1 MQWLT
6 GRPPGEDARMT
17 WIAPEVERP
26 DGSLVAPEQEL
37 LAGYLNSY
45 RTTLL
50 HKCAGLTPD
59 QLAARPLPPSNLSL
73 LGLIRH
79 LTKVERIWFRIHFAS
94 AGPAAPSTAS
104 GAPIAPAAAGSALT
118 PADPV
123 FDPALG
129 KDADFEL
136 IDPSRAQAEYEA
148 LIDEWAL
155 SDKAAEGYSL
165 DQQFT
170 FRDKVSSLRMIYIH
184 LIGEYARHCGHA
196 DFLREHLD
204 GVTGA

>member
-1 MQWLT
+1 MRWPGGTAL
-6 GRPPGEDARMT
+6 GEDARMT

-26 DGSLVAPEQEL
+26 EGSLVAPEREL

-50 HKCAGLTPD
+50 YKCAGLTAG
-59 QLAARPLPPSNLSL
+59 QLASRPSPPSNLSL

-79 LTKVERIWFRIHFAS
+79 LTKVERIWFRVHFA
-94 AGPAAPSTAS
+94 AAPAE
-104 GAPIAPAAAGSALT
+104 
-118 PADPV
+118 PV
-123 FDPALG
+123 FDLTLG

-136 IDPSRAQAEYEA
+136 IDASRAQAEYEA

-155 SDKAAEGYSL
+155 SDKAADGHSL
-165 DQQFT
+165 DEQFT
-170 FRDKVSSLRMIYIH
+170 FKGEISSLRMIYIH

-196 DFLREHLD
+196 DFLRERID

>member
-1 MQWLT
+1 
-6 GRPPGEDARMT
+6 MT

-26 DGSLVAPEQEL
+26 EGSLVAPEQEL
-37 LAGYLNSY
+37 LAGYLNFY

-50 HKCAGLTPD
+50 YKCAGLTAE
-59 QLAARPLPPSNLSL
+59 QLAVRPSPPSNLSL

-79 LTKVERIWFRIHFAS
+79 LTKVERIWFRIHLAS
-94 AGPAAPSTAS
+94 AGPVAPGAASV
-104 GAPIAPAAAGSALT
+104 APAAPGSGLA

-136 IDPSRAQAEYEA
+136 IDASRAQAEYEA

-170 FRDKVSSLRMIYIH
+170 FRDEVSSLRMIYIH

-196 DFLREHLD
+196 DLLREHLD

>member
-1 MQWLT
+1 
-6 GRPPGEDARMT
+6 MT

-26 DGSLVAPEQEL
+26 EGSLVAPEQEL
-37 LAGYLNSY
+37 LAGYLNFY

-50 HKCAGLTPD
+50 YKCAGLTAE
-59 QLAARPLPPSNLSL
+59 QLATRPSPPSNLSL

-79 LTKVERIWFRIHFAS
+79 ATKVERIWFRIHFAS
-94 AGPAAPSTAS
+94 AGPAVPGAASTAPADPGS
-104 GAPIAPAAAGSALT
+104 RLAPAA
-118 PADPV
+118 PV
-123 FDPALG
+123 FDLALG

-136 IDPSRAQAEYEA
+136 IDASRAQAEYEA

-155 SDKAAEGYSL
+155 ADKAAEGYSL

-170 FRDKVSSLRMIYIH
+170 FRDEVSSLRMIYIH